1 MKPHSIP
8 APPVLAATL
17 ALAIAAALPP
27 PADAQS
33 RPVELSIDVATHAA
47 PGMPGGGLF
56 GRLAGTTAAGK
67 PSYGMARH
75 PGLPGR
81 YLDIAL
87 YNPASPGTPAQQA
100 VPKGL
105 RLGSRLDLL
114 APERAGAH
122 VSGSADGAVNPA
134 FADGGTFRV
143 RYYWGC
149 GEHARKGQ
157 PVEYSVTVR
166 NGKPVQSGRAMQPRF
181 TPEHIDIDRGYVL
194 WPNQASRERVGA
206 RASLAGSHQVSG
218 DRLPAGMQFELA
230 AAQDFMPELETE
242 PRDNDSGGITLHW
255 EGVDGAQAYF
265 AHATVADGDT
275 VVMWSSSE
283 DGYAGHEMLD
293 YLPSSKVAQW
303 TGKRTLMGAGA
314 RECAIPA
321 EVLAGEGMP
330 MVQLAAHGS
339 EHTLSGDGWRA
350 RVRTKST
357 AMLMP
362 GAGKAARDALKPS
375 AKDAAKGM
383 LRGLFG
389 R

>member
-1 MKPHSIP
+1 MKVHPIP
-8 APPVLAATL
+8 APSVLAASL
-17 ALAIAAALPP
+17 AVAIAAALPA

-33 RPVELSIDVATHAA
+33 KPVELSIDVATHAA
-47 PGMPGGGLF
+47 PGMAGGGLF
-56 GRLAGTTAAGK
+56 GRLAGNTAAGK

-81 YLDIAL
+81 YLDVAL
-87 YNPASPGTPAQQA
+87 YNPASPGTPARQA

-105 RLGSRLDLL
+105 RLGKHLDLL
-114 APERAGAH
+114 SPERNDTRVA
-122 VSGSADGAVNPA
+122 GSADGAVNPA

-149 GEHARKGQ
+149 SERARKGQ

-166 NGKPVQSGRAMQPRF
+166 NGKPVQSGRAMKPRF
-181 TPEHIDIDRGYVL
+181 TPEHIDVDRGYVL
-194 WPNQASRERVGA
+194 WPNQASRERVHG
-206 RASLAGSHQVSG
+206 RASLAGGHHVSG

-230 AAQDFMPELETE
+230 AAQDFMPELEAE
-242 PRDNDSGGITLHW
+242 VRDNDSGGITVQW
-255 EGVDGAQAYF
+255 NGVDGAQAYF

-293 YLPSSKVAQW
+293 YLPSSKVGQW
-303 TGKRTLMGAGA
+303 TGKRTLMAAGA
-314 RECAIPA
+314 RECAIPV

-330 MVQLAAHGS
+330 IVQLAAHGS
-339 EHTLSGDGWRA
+339 ERTLSGDGWRA
-350 RVRTKST
+350 RVRNKST

-375 AKDAAKGM
+375 AKDAAKGV